1 MEIRSATA
9 LRNDYDGMVR
19 LSKEKQ
25 TPIFLTRNG
34 DGEMVFLPIEL
45 WEKREAELNLLAEM
59 LRRERSM
66 LAGSR
71 TSSMEQMAAMLGRLG
86 RVTRQENGCLKPR
99 MNIGITYFTIATK
112 WAPNM
117 PGISRRKYSLP
128 WDSWRNSRKSVCCDR
143 IR

>member
-66 LAGSR
+66 LSGSR
-71 TSSMEQMAAMLGRLG
+71 TASMDQMAAMTEEILR
-86 RVTRQENGCLKPR
+86 E
-99 MNIGITYFTIATK
+99 
-112 WAPNM
+112 
-117 PGISRRKYSLP
+117 
-128 WDSWRNSRKSVCCDR
+128 D
-143 IR
+143 

>member
-25 TPIFLTRNG
+25 SPIFLTRNG

-66 LAGSR
+66 LSGSR
-71 TSSMEQMAAMLGRLG
+71 TASMNQMAAMMEEILG
-86 RVTRQENGCLKPR
+86 E
-99 MNIGITYFTIATK
+99 
-112 WAPNM
+112 
-117 PGISRRKYSLP
+117 
-128 WDSWRNSRKSVCCDR
+128 D
-143 IR
+143 

>member
-25 TPIFLTRNG
+25 SPIFLTRNG

-45 WEKREAELNLLAEM
+45 WEKREAELDLLAEM

-66 LAGSR
+66 LSGSK
-71 TSSMEQMAAMLGRLG
+71 TCSQQQMAALAEETLG
-86 RVTRQENGCLKPR
+86 E
-99 MNIGITYFTIATK
+99 
-112 WAPNM
+112 
-117 PGISRRKYSLP
+117 
-128 WDSWRNSRKSVCCDR
+128 D
-143 IR
+143 